1 MKAFML
7 DGFLDFSYFF
17 DDYIEKNPFLEKSPN
32 VQFFVYNPDYTGLEY
47 VYNSTVIGAKTVTFE
62 EIQEILEKEPEKN
75 EGFVYVHTQELYQ
88 DIKTKITEP
97 NPEQNGEEEFEPLIK
112 EIVETKF
119 VGSRIFVSA
128 INPIVE
134 KKSYAASMCINFDT
148 QADYDKI
155 INSINFGHIEHF
167 LFHIQAMI
175 TNYEKLFYIIDS
187 YCEMLST
194 KDSIMPNHMSN
205 VADWCNKIS
214 AELEMGE
221 RDRKILY
228 VSALLHDVGKMF
240 IPDAVINKTTKL
252 TDKEAELIKTHAT
265 KSYFLLKSALY
276 GMTYFND
283 VPYIVKHHHERYD
296 GTGYP
301 ARLIGT
307 DIPYMS
313 RILAVADSIDGMMTR
328 RPGRQPKE
336 APEIIEELAKESGL
350 QFDPLI
356 VNAAINAIKDS
367 YENTNA
373 IVMKQSKFIGN
384 ASLRFYFGDYK
395 TIISLQGNLIIK
407 QENAIFIPN
416 SSSLYNPE
424 WNVKKIFLPA
434 VSFIENKDLY
444 EFKCTISAISPENI
458 EITKIAYTPT
468 DKFFALTLN
477 ENITLKK
484 DNFKMEVEMLKLGGD
499 TLVLQVHQLEN
510 PKIAE
515 HLGGNFQ
522 VEFSQELGSQ
532 IGINPILC
540 RIGKIY
546 NSGENTIYVL
556 NYVDISSTDRDVI
569 LKFLFKKQIENKQ
582 NVKKAK

>member
-17 DDYIEKNPFLEKSPN
+17 DDYIQKNPFLEKSPN

-47 VYNSTVIGAKTVTFE
+47 VYNSTVISAKTVTFE
-62 EIQEILEKEPEKN
+62 ELQEVLEKEPEKN
-75 EGFVYVHTQELYQ
+75 EGFVYVHTQELFQ

-240 IPDAVINKTTKL
+240 IPDVVINKTTRL
-252 TDKEAELIKTHAT
+252 TDKEAELIKTHST

-296 GTGYP
+296 GAGYP
-301 ARLIGT
+301 ARLIGN

>member
-1 MKAFML
+1 M
-7 DGFLDFSYFF
+7 
-17 DDYIEKNPFLEKSPN
+17 
-32 VQFFVYNPDYTGLEY
+32 
-47 VYNSTVIGAKTVTFE
+47 
-62 EIQEILEKEPEKN
+62 
-75 EGFVYVHTQELYQ
+75 
-88 DIKTKITEP
+88 ITR
-97 NPEQNGEEEFEPLIK
+97 

-119 VGSRIFVSA
+119 MGTRIYVSA
-128 INPIVE
+128 SNPIVE
-134 KKSYAASMCINFDT
+134 KKAYTASMCINFDT
-148 QADYDKI
+148 NVDFDKI
-155 INSINFGHIEHF
+155 IESIHFGHIEHF

-187 YCEMLST
+187 YCEMLAT

-214 AELEMGE
+214 AELELE
-221 RDRKILY
+221 EKERKILY
-228 VSALLHDVGKMF
+228 VSALLHDVGKMY
-240 IPDAVINKTTKL
+240 IPDEIVNKTTKL
-252 TDKEAELIKTHAT
+252 SDKETELIKTHAT

-283 VPYIVKHHHERYD
+283 VPNIVKYHHERYD
-296 GTGYP
+296 GNGYP
-301 ARLIGT
+301 DRLIGEN
-307 DIPYMS
+307 IPYMS
-313 RILAVADSIDGMMTR
+313 RILAVADAIDGMMTR
-328 RPGRQPKE
+328 RPGKQPKE

-356 VNAAINAIKDS
+356 VNSAINAIKDS

-373 IVMKQSKFIGN
+373 MVMKQSKFIGN

-416 SSSLYNPE
+416 SSSKYNPE
-424 WNVKKIFLPA
+424 WNVSRIFLPA

-444 EFKCTISAISPENI
+444 EFKCTISSISPENI

-468 DKFFALTLN
+468 DKFFSLTLN
-477 ENITLKK
+477 EHITLKK
-484 DNFKMEVEMLKLGGD
+484 DKFKMDVEMLKLGGD

-510 PKIAE
+510 AKISE

-522 VEFSQELGSQ
+522 VEFSKDLGAQ

-546 NSGENTIYVL
+546 NSGEHTIYVL

>member
-17 DDYIEKNPFLEKSPN
+17 DDYIRKNPILEKSPN
-32 VQFFVYNPDYTGLEY
+32 IQFFVYNPDYTGLEY
-47 VYNSTVIGAKTVTFE
+47 VYNSTVISAKNITF
-62 EIQEILEKEPEKN
+62 QQLTEILDKDAQRN
-75 EGFVYVHTQELYQ
+75 EGFVYVHTQELYE
-88 DIKTKITEP
+88 DIVTKVTEP
-97 NPEQNGEEEFEPLIK
+97 NPEQNGEEEFEPIVK
-112 EIVETKF
+112 EVTETKF

-128 INPIVE
+128 LNPIVE
-134 KKSYAASMCINFDT
+134 KKSYSATMCINFDT
-148 QADYDKI
+148 QIDYDKI
-155 INSINFGHIEHF
+155 IESINFGHIEHF
-167 LFHIQAMI
+167 LFHLQAMI
-175 TNYEKLFYIIDS
+175 TNYEKLYYIIDS

-221 RDRKILY
+221 KDRKILY
-228 VSALLHDVGKMF
+228 VSALLHDIGKMF
-240 IPDAVINKTTKL
+240 IPDVVINKTTKL
-252 TDKEAELIKTHAT
+252 SDKEAELIKTHAT

-283 VPYIVKHHHERYD
+283 VPTIVKHHHERFD

-301 ARLIGT
+301 DRLLGN

-328 RPGRQPKE
+328 RPGKPPKE

-356 VNAAINAIKDS
+356 VNAAINSIKDS

-373 IVMKQSKFIGN
+373 MVMKQSKFIGN

-407 QENAIFIPN
+407 QDNAIFIPN
-416 SSSLYNPE
+416 SSSQYNKE
-424 WNVKKIFLPA
+424 WNVSRIFLPA

-458 EITKIAYTPT
+458 EISKIAYTPT
-468 DKFFALTLN
+468 DKFFSLTLN
-477 ENITLKK
+477 ENIILKK
-484 DNFKMEVEMLKLGGD
+484 GDFKMGVEMLKLGGD
-499 TLVLQVHQLEN
+499 TLVLQVNQSEN

-515 HLGGNFQ
+515 HLGGNFE
-522 VEFSQELGSQ
+522 VYFMPELGAQ
-532 IGINPILC
+532 IGLNPIDC

-556 NYVDISSTDRDVI
+556 NYVDISSSDRDVI
-569 LKFLFKKQIENKQ
+569 LKYLFKKQIENKQ